1 MKKVIIFFVIL
12 SASNYCSYSQLTT
25 KIDKEKIKSEISL
38 VEQNF
43 QKDLVTSGVDFAFH
57 KYAAENAVIKR
68 EKDRLV
74 IGKQAIKIITPIPS
88 IKMLLLNGAPT
99 LLMYLM
105 TAPWLIRME
114 STDGILK
121 TSKERLL
128 NTRVFFIQFGRE
140 WLTLHG
146 NTFGINAPK

>member
-68 EKDRLV
+68 EKDTLV
-74 IGKQAIKIITPIPS
+74 IGKQAIKIYYSNPIYKNAVAEWSPDFIDVS
-88 IKMLLLNGAPT
+88 DDGTMAYTYGKYRWNFKDKQGKVTKYEGIFHTVWK
-99 LLMYLM
+99 
-105 TAPWLIRME
+105 RMADA
-114 STDGILK
+114 SWKYVWD
-121 TSKERLL
+121 
-128 NTRVFFIQFGRE
+128 
-140 WLTLHG
+140 
-146 NTFGINAPK
+146 